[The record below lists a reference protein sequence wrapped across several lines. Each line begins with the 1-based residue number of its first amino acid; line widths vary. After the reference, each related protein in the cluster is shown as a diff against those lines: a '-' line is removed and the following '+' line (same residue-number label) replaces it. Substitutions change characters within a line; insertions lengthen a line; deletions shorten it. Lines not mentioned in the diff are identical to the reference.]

1 VDGRVRA
8 SYHIMHHHHYTMLY
22 LVGISHADIYL
33 AGDSAGGAL
42 AVSAVLALAKFGC
55 VVLLLLLL
63 LLLLSS
69 AVQCSAVSREP
80 TVVY

>member
-1 VDGRVRA
+1 
-8 SYHIMHHHHYTMLY
+8 MLY

-63 LLLLSS
+63 LLLSS

>member
-1 VDGRVRA
+1 
-8 SYHIMHHHHYTMLY
+8 MLY

>member
-22 LVGISHADIYL
+22 LVGISHTDIYL

-55 VVLLLLLL
+55 VVLH